1 MPILPKEIN
10 QLNVV
15 SFETNFLRMPTT
27 NFFCQRVN
35 IPSVALGNAIL
46 PTAFSS
52 APIEGDR
59 LVFENLSIGFYVNED
74 LSNYMEVYNWL
85 IAIGFPD
92 EFPQFNLNGDAI
104 SADTSYSTMK
114 SDMNVIIQ
122 TNKTNPNYNVTFK
135 DTFPT
140 SLGEISLDATATDLQ
155 PIVVDATFAYT
166 GSFTIEKIG

>member
-1 MPILPKEIN
+1 MPTLPKEIN

-27 NFFCQRVN
+27 NFFCQSVN

-46 PTAFSS
+46 PTHFT
-52 APIEGDR
+52 PVPVEGDR
-59 LVFENLSIGFYVNED
+59 LTFENLTIGFYVNED
-74 LSNYMEVYNWL
+74 LSNYMEIYNWL
-85 IAIGFPD
+85 ISIGFPD
-92 EFPQFNLNGDAI
+92 NFPQFNLNGDAI
-104 SADTSYSTMK
+104 SATSTDNSIK

-135 DTFPT
+135 DVFPT
-140 SLGEISLDATATDLQ
+140 SLGEIALDATATDMQ
-155 PIVVDATFAYT
+155 PIVVNATFAYT